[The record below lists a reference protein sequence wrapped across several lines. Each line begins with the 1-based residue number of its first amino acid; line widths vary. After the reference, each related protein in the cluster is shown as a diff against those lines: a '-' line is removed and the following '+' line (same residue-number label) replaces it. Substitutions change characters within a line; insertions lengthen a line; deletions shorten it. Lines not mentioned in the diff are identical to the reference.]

1 MLKIFHVT
9 IQLYGLRFLKINPF
23 HLTRHVAISRRVKK
37 SAFCSLFIF
46 SLHNISPQYISP
58 GFAPHILDASIL
70 IMIATGNSPAL
81 TGLPDELLI
90 QIFNLLPS
98 LHDVSALCLVSR
110 RINSVADPILHKSIL
125 FEHPKHH
132 LTFSES
138 LATRPR
144 RGSIIQNVRL
154 DYPSHELS
162 DILHHS
168 GGSFRDGFSHAISTM
183 SNLESLEVS
192 VPESLLHGIGTLF
205 NGPFDLACLKTC
217 KSSLYNFVGQTDFNR
232 YHVLS
237 DRGWRVL
244 GSPRKYPHIQSSYLG
259 KSHHSKSET
268 RRARF

>member
-23 HLTRHVAISRRVKK
+23 HLTRHVAISRRVK
-37 SAFCSLFIF
+37 SPLCSLFIF
-46 SLHNISPQYISP
+46 FLHSKSPQYISP
-58 GFAPHILDASIL
+58 GFAPHILDAPKSIMRAPGSL
-70 IMIATGNSPAL
+70 PTL

-90 QIFNLLPS
+90 QIFNLVPS
-98 LHDVSALCLVSR
+98 LRDVCALCLVSR

-138 LATRPR
+138 LVTRPR
-144 RGSIIQNVRL
+144 RGSVIQNVRL

-162 DILHHS
+162 DILHHN

-217 KSSLYNFVGQTDFNR
+217 KSRL
-232 YHVLS
+232 
-237 DRGWRVL
+237 
-244 GSPRKYPHIQSSYLG
+244 
-259 KSHHSKSET
+259 
-268 RRARF
+268 